1 MSQIWEYNGVQYEFD
16 LMDAETAD
24 RYDKALEKMG
34 EKEKSIRKT
43 GKLSETIMDTCDM
56 IYGFFDDLFG
66 DGASDKI
73 FARNYNLRL
82 CIEVCFNSFRPFAN
96 KQLEELNAYN
106 NRMMPTPV
114 INAVPS
120 PMPNREQRRRNKKKN
135 K

>member
-82 CIEVCFNSFRPFAN
+82 CIEACFNSFRPFAN

-106 NRMMPTPV
+106 NRMMSTPV

-120 PMPNREQRRRNKKKN
+120 PMPNREQRRRNKKK
-135 K
+135 KK